1 MLGID
6 GKAARAAWTVFLVAL
21 TLFLVYWIRETLV
34 LFTIA
39 LFFAYMI
46 TPLVDVVY
54 RYTPQ
59 RLSRAAS
66 IAIVYVVLVGL
77 LGTVGSWI
85 GSRIAEEATTLVGR
99 WPELL
104 EKSEQVM
111 SRPVPEWLEP
121 VRARALE
128 MLRSQVSGGDRI
140 VSLMKTGGQTIL
152 SGIGNLVYIILIP
165 LLGFYFV
172 KDGRQF
178 KLTLLSQFTDLSR
191 RRFFAG
197 ILADIHLLLAQ
208 YMRALLILSLFTF
221 VFYSIFFVSVG
232 LPYALLL
239 AGIASVLEFV
249 PFIGPVIG
257 MAAAITVGSLSG
269 FAHPFWIVIF
279 VLAYQTF
286 QNYVIQPLVMSS
298 GVEVHPL
305 LVLFGVMAGE
315 QIGGLAG
322 VFFSIPVIA
331 TLRIIW
337 DRVKKAMEDRELNGT
352 ALPGDGENT
361 LGSRERINAPPAPV

>member
-1 MLGID
+1 
-6 GKAARAAWTVFLVAL
+6 
-21 TLFLVYWIRETLV
+21 
-34 LFTIA
+34 
-39 LFFAYMI
+39 
-46 TPLVDVVY
+46 
-54 RYTPQ
+54 
-59 RLSRAAS
+59 
-66 IAIVYVVLVGL
+66 
-77 LGTVGSWI
+77 
-85 GSRIAEEATTLVGR
+85 
-99 WPELL
+99 
-104 EKSEQVM
+104 
-111 SRPVPEWLEP
+111 
-121 VRARALE
+121 LE

-152 SGIGNLVYIILIP
+152 SVIGNLVYIILIP

-279 VLAYQTF
+279 VLAYQAF

>member
-1 MLGID
+1 MLGFD
-6 GKAARAAWTVFLVAL
+6 GKAARSAWTVFLVAL
-21 TLFLVYWIRETLV
+21 TIFLVYWIRETLV

-46 TPLVDVVY
+46 TPMVDFVY

-59 RLSRAAS
+59 RLSRTTA
-66 IAIVYVVLVGL
+66 IAIVYLLLVVL
-77 LGTVGSWI
+77 LGTVGAWV
-85 GSRIAEEATTLVGR
+85 GVRIAEQATSLVSR

-104 EKSEQVM
+104 EKGEQLM

-121 VRARALE
+121 IRARGLD
-128 MLRSQVSGGDRI
+128 MLRGQFSGGDRI
-140 VSLMKTGGQTIL
+140 VALMKTGGQTIL
-152 SGIGNLVYIILIP
+152 SGLGNLVYIVIIP

-178 KLTLLSQFTDLSR
+178 KLNLLSQFSDPAR
-191 RRFFAG
+191 RRFFAS
-197 ILADIHLLLAQ
+197 ILGDIHLLLAQ
-208 YMRALLILSLFTF
+208 YMRALLMLSLFTF
-221 VFYSIFFVSVG
+221 VFYSVFFVSVG
-232 LPYALLL
+232 LPYSLLL

-257 MAAAITVGSLSG
+257 MVSAITVGAVSG
-269 FAHPFWIVIF
+269 FDHPLWIVVF
-279 VLAYQTF
+279 VLAYQAF
-286 QNYVIQPLVMSS
+286 QNYVIQPLIMSS

-305 LVLFGVMAGE
+305 LVLFGVTAGE

-331 TLRIIW
+331 IIRIIW
-337 DRVKKAMEDRELNGT
+337 DRVKKALDDREAKGT
-352 ALPGDGENT
+352 PLPGESPT
-361 LGSRERINAPPAPV
+361 MSTSREVDAPSTPV